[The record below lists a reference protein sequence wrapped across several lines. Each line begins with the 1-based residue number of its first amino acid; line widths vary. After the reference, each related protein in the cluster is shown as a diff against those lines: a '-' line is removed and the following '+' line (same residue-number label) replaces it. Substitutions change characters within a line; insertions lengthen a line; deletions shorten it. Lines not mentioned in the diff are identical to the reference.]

1 MSIQVRN
8 LSKTFDDFHA
18 LQDVTVDIESGQLT
32 AVLGP
37 SGGGKSTLLRI
48 IAGLETP
55 DSGTVLIDGVDVTNV
70 PARDRGIGFVFQH
83 YAAFT
88 HMSVW
93 DNVAFGLKV
102 RKTPKPKIRGRVND
116 LLKLVHLDGL
126 AHRYPSELSGGQRQ
140 RMALA
145 RALAVEPS
153 LLLLDEPFGALD
165 VKVRQELREWLRR
178 LHDEVDTTTIFVTH
192 DQEEAMEISD
202 QIIVI
207 NDGRV
212 EQAGT
217 PDQLY
222 DHPINDFV
230 MGFLGPVTRLGGELV
245 RPHDIHVSLASDAGG
260 HPAIVERLVS
270 LGFET
275 RLVAHPVNG
284 GEAITVQLTRNQIHN
299 LAVGVGDTVHLI
311 AMPTTGP
318 LTAVGVSTPSADQV
332 G

>member
-8 LSKTFDDFHA
+8 VSKSFGDFHA
-18 LQDVTVDIESGQLT
+18 LQDVTVDIEPGQLT

-55 DSGTVLIDGVDVTNV
+55 DEGTVLIEGQDVTNIL
-70 PARDRGIGFVFQH
+70 ARDRGIGFVFQH

-88 HMSVW
+88 HMTVW
-93 DNVAFGLKV
+93 ENVAFGLKIQ
-102 RKTPKPKIRGRVND
+102 KTPKSRIRARVKE
-116 LLKLVHLDGL
+116 LLDLVHLDGL
-126 AHRYPSELSGGQRQ
+126 AGRYPGELSGGQRQ

-145 RALAVEPS
+145 RALAVEPG

-178 LHDEVDTTTIFVTH
+178 LHDEVHTTTIFVTH

-207 NDGRV
+207 NNGQV

-217 PDQLY
+217 PDELY
-222 DHPINDFV
+222 DRPTNEFV
-230 MGFLGPVTRLGGELV
+230 MGFLGPMTRLGDSLV
-245 RPHDIHVSLASDAGG
+245 RPHDIHVGLRRVTGAQEAVVD
-260 HPAIVERLVS
+260 RLTS

-275 RLVAHPVNG
+275 RIVANPTDGSEPVR
-284 GEAITVQLTRNQIHN
+284 VQLTRNQIHE
-299 LAVGVGDTVHLI
+299 LGLEVGTRVYLSTY
-311 AMPTTGP
+311 
-318 LTAVGVSTPSADQV
+318 STPNQV
-332 G
+332 TMPAAREAAAVS